1 MSLSF
6 DEIDDLLSAVLCYA
20 VFVAHASFSSSLHF
34 FLTLH
39 SFVSVFAFV
48 YLFAC
53 LSGLVIVIIPSVRIT
68 IIIIIMIVRGNFRVE
83 KVRIPII
90 TQLFALSVSIL
101 LYSLSNNVSSP
112 GVFR

>member
-53 LSGLVIVIIPSVRIT
+53 LSGLVIVI
-68 IIIIIMIVRGNFRVE
+68 
-83 KVRIPII
+83 